1 MEGEEEFA
9 TVANSD
15 IAQLCAENI
24 VLWHQFLEL
33 CSCQPPINHHLA
45 AIHHH
50 LRVYLYTPYF

>member
-9 TVANSD
+9 VVANSD

-33 CSCQPPINHHLA
+33 CSCQPQVNTHLA
-45 AIHHH
+45 TIHHN
-50 LRVYLYTPYF
+50 LRVNQN